1 MQISCYLYWQ
11 FFYTIQ
17 AFTTGIYRRVWLEHL
32 SSVGA
37 PNCYVKKLKN
47 YVKVKKKM
55 ATGKGKKKDN
65 FLKCMKC
72 LNKVISFK
80 KYSIFF
86 PLSAKL

>member
-47 YVKVKKKM
+47 YVKV
-55 ATGKGKKKDN
+55 
-65 FLKCMKC
+65 
-72 LNKVISFK
+72 
-80 KYSIFF
+80 
-86 PLSAKL
+86 